1 MNGKL
6 RPYCV
11 GFSAESTELMKNA
24 SEKRIQK
31 GIPLIVGNIGPD
43 TFGSDLN
50 QLLLIDE
57 MGQKKLSRA
66 TKLQLARQL
75 IQSVAKKI

>member
-1 MNGKL
+1 
-6 RPYCV
+6 
-11 GFSAESTELMKNA
+11 MKNA